1 MRYRSLQHQ
10 QQVGTVGSVA
20 AIISSE
26 IAQTEVV
33 GAAELAEAEPA
44 DADHGMAVAA
54 EADQAEAVADEA
66 EDVAELAVAEA
77 DAVDQAEAGRTGRV
91 GKEADTQAAQ
101 CKTSDVISVGT
112 EITSKRTVAR
122 KRQQR
127 QHESLRPWRRRRSQ
141 NSCWQT
147 LQAAQVKQRNNNKMK
162 SNDC

>member
-10 QQVGTVGSVA
+10 QQAGTVGSA
-20 AIISSE
+20 AASTSSE
-26 IAQTEVV
+26 TAQTEVV

-44 DADHGMAVAA
+44 EADHGMAVAA

-77 DAVDQAEAGRTGRV
+77 DAVDPAEAGRTGRV

-101 CKTSDVISVGT
+101 CRTSDVISVGT
-112 EITSKRTVAR
+112 EITSKQTAAG

-127 QHESLRPWRRRRSQ
+127 QHESLRPWRRRCSP

-147 LQAAQVKQRNNNKMK
+147 MQAAQIKLNNNNKTK
-162 SNDC
+162 NNDC